1 MNFYDFKAG
10 RAKTVQP
17 EKNRRSPA
25 GQNGY
30 DVAHPQYKS
39 RAGEEV
45 QKGQRPEKP
54 TKWVK
59 KCNIKKSDALPLA
72 NRYGVSHLNER
83 GAEKEYKEGQR
94 PEKTKQMSTSDRAKK
109 VQHKKTREKVQ
120 HKKSQT
126 LSR

>member
-59 KCNIKKSDALPLA
+59 A
-72 NRYGVSHLNER
+72 
-83 GAEKEYKEGQR
+83 
-94 PEKTKQMSTSDRAKK
+94 DRAKT
-109 VQHKKTREKVQ
+109 VQS
-120 HKKSQT
+120 KKSSQKGYNV
-126 LSR
+126 SNPQ